1 MLQAESPQVQAPA
14 SPFGIEVQLPPRK
27 PLRALEEFQ
36 GSLAQKVYG
45 CLREAILSM
54 SLRPGDILR
63 KPEICEALGVSRS
76 PVSEAVARLAV
87 EHLVRIVPQAGTYV
101 ARFSLEEIREGVF
114 LREAL
119 ELAAVERVAQSVT
132 EDQLILLRRNLR
144 LQHALLEDLDFTGF
158 YQTDAAMHELILSF
172 TGFRRVAAMADTAWV
187 HVNRARQLILPASGR
202 VQATYVEHLAI
213 LAAIEARDPQAAR
226 EATKVHL
233 GQLIGF
239 LEPLALSR
247 PDLFE
252 PD

>member
-1 MLQAESPQVQAPA
+1 MPS
-14 SPFGIEVQLPPRK
+14 RR
-27 PLRALEEFQ
+27 PLRPLETFQ
-36 GSLAQKVYG
+36 GSLAQRVYAS
-45 CLREAILSM
+45 LREAILSM
-54 SLRPGDILR
+54 SFRPGDIIR

-87 EHLVRIVPQAGTYV
+87 EHLVRVVPQAGTYV

-119 ELAAVERVAQSVT
+119 ELAAVERVARVIT
-132 EDQLILLRRNLR
+132 EDQLVQLRRNLR
-144 LQHALLEDLDFTGF
+144 LQQALIEDMDVDGF

-172 TGFRRVAAMADTAWV
+172 TGFKRVAALADTSWV

-202 VQATYVEHLAI
+202 VQATLTEHQAI
-213 LAAIEARDPQAAR
+213 LSAIEARDPKAAR
-226 EATKVHL
+226 DATRLHL
-233 GQLIGF
+233 GKLIGF